1 MLTPL
6 CVGLVFLYILN
17 PTLGIFSYILQNFF
31 GIEPIAD
38 LGQPIPAKISI
49 ICINS
54 WQWTPFMMILLL
66 AGLMTIPN
74 EQYEAAKI
82 DGANWFHVMT
92 KIEIPSIL
100 SFVLLGVVLRLI
112 ECIRL
117 FDIIYVTTRGGPGI
131 ATEVMAYFTYRTEFR
146 SFQIGTGSA
155 SAVIILI
162 ISLIVTTI
170 AVTLLRRVE
179 KNADFS

>member
-1 MLTPL
+1 
-6 CVGLVFLYILN
+6 
-17 PTLGIFSYILQNFF
+17 
-31 GIEPIAD
+31 
-38 LGQPIPAKISI
+38 
-49 ICINS
+49 
-54 WQWTPFMMILLL
+54 MMILLL
-66 AGLMTIPN
+66 AGLMTVPN

-117 FDIIYVTTRGGPGI
+117 FDIIYITTKGGPGI
-131 ATEVMAYFTYRTEFR
+131 DTEVMAFFTYRTEFR

-179 KNADFS
+179 RNEGLN

>member
-1 MLTPL
+1 
-6 CVGLVFLYILN
+6 
-17 PTLGIFSYILQNFF
+17 
-31 GIEPIAD
+31 
-38 LGQPIPAKISI
+38 
-49 ICINS
+49 
-54 WQWTPFMMILLL
+54 MMILLL
-66 AGLMTIPN
+66 ACLMTVPN

-82 DGANWFHVMT
+82 DGANWYHVMT

-100 SFVLLGVVLRLI
+100 GFMLLGIVLRLI

-162 ISLIVTTI
+162 ISIIVTTI

-179 KNADFS
+179 RDADFS

>member
-1 MLTPL
+1 
-6 CVGLVFLYILN
+6 
-17 PTLGIFSYILQNFF
+17 
-31 GIEPIAD
+31 
-38 LGQPIPAKISI
+38 
-49 ICINS
+49 
-54 WQWTPFMMILLL
+54 MMILLL
-66 AGLMTIPN
+66 AGLMTVPN

-100 SFVLLGVVLRLI
+100 SFVLLGSSKANRVYSLI
-112 ECIRL
+112 RHY
-117 FDIIYVTTRGGPGI
+117 IYNDKRWSRYSYRSDGI
-131 ATEVMAYFTYRTEFR
+131 FTYRTEFR

-179 KNADFS
+179 RNEGLN